1 MLSLGPSVGWE
12 EHCGHVFWRKM
23 SGLWVQESGYKERP
37 ANKLFLVSITDVKG
51 VILGIFGL
59 GPGPASINDW

>member
-1 MLSLGPSVGWE
+1 
-12 EHCGHVFWRKM
+12 M